1 MKKRVSKQ
9 IRYLD
14 ISGFV
19 NNLNNKMKKL
29 ATKEELKAEQRKLL
43 KFQTFHLDYF
53 FGKNFVINDGTQNY
67 LIFSPLGYILK
78 TLSRTEK
85 ILSWKSRVYWLK
97 ELLLQLLVIIVF
109 PQQLNAM
116 EIQNVIHY
124 LKEDA

>member
-1 MKKRVSKQ
+1 
-9 IRYLD
+9 
-14 ISGFV
+14 
-19 NNLNNKMKKL
+19 MKKL

-43 KFQTFHLDYF
+43 KFQTFPLSYF
-53 FGKNFVINDGTQNY
+53 LGKNIFINDGTQNY
-67 LIFSPLGYILK
+67 LMFNPPYYILK
-78 TLSRTEK
+78 TFSRAGK
-85 ILSWKSRVYWLK
+85 ISSWKSKFYWLK

>member
-43 KFQTFHLDYF
+43 KFQTFHLGYF
-53 FGKNFVINDGTQNY
+53 LSKNFVINDGTQNY

>member
-43 KFQTFHLDYF
+43 KFQTFHLSYF
-53 FGKNFVINDGTQNY
+53 LGKNFVNNDGKQNY
-67 LIFSPLGYILK
+67 LIFNPLCYILK